1 MYKSGGTIADALR
14 RIQSKQFVLPAIQ
27 REFVWKP
34 EQIERLLG
42 TLPVDLADFDRFYE
56 ERRQSLRGR
65 LSVLLE
71 GAAAEQLPEVAE

>member
-1 MYKSGGTIADALR
+1 MCKPVAMIAEALR
-14 RIQSKQFVLPAIQ
+14 RIQSKQCVLPAIQ

-34 EQIERLLG
+34 EQMGRLLG

-65 LSVLLE
+65 LPVFLE
-71 GAAAEQLPEVAE
+71 RAAAEQLPEVAE